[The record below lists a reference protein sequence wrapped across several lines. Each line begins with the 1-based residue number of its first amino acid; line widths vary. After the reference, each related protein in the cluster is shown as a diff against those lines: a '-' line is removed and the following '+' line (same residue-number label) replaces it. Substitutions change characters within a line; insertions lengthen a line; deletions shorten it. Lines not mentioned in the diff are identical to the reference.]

1 MVSQEELKLTVQSQQ
16 SQASDPSEAW
26 FRKLADNL
34 PGMIYQFRLAPDGS
48 FSFPFVSLGCR
59 ELFDLAPHEIREDG
73 SRLIALIYSEDLPGF
88 SQSVADSAQTLKPWH
103 WEGRFCLPS
112 GQLKWIEAASRPE
125 LQSNGD
131 IVWDGMLMDVTR
143 RRQAEEAQKQARA
156 ELQAQQALSQL
167 ILESMS
173 DGVIVADEAGKFL
186 VFNPAAAKIFG
197 NGAVEIGQEGW
208 SEHYG
213 LFLPDTV
220 TPFPMEA
227 LPLVRTL
234 QGEQPQNVEMFTR
247 HAQAPAGLWLL
258 ISGKPLKDAA
268 GNLKGGMIVCR
279 DVSEAKR
286 DEVVRKAA
294 EAQLQDYAERQAM
307 LNRLVTQIRQSL
319 DLDIVIETTLQAV
332 CNLLEADHCTFCW
345 FSPEAETPIWEV
357 VQEAKRESDPSF
369 LGLYPVDVVGSVSQL
384 LLQQAVIQ
392 IDDVEQFGDPI
403 YRSLLQSLGV
413 KSEVLLPIRTSSA
426 RMGCLT
432 CNHLT
437 QAHSWT
443 ASEIELL
450 QAVTDQ
456 LAIALNQAELYQ
468 QSQAKA
474 QELAQILQELQR
486 TQSQMLQSE
495 KMSSLGQLVAGVA
508 HEINN
513 PVNFIYGNL
522 THAEGYTQ
530 DLLGLLHLY
539 QKYYPTPYPE
549 IRDEAVTIDLA
560 FLQADLPKLLTSM
573 RVGADRIQKIVTSLR
588 TFSRMDEAEMKEV
601 DIHEGIDSTLMIL
614 QNRLKARSDRPEIRV
629 IKQYSGL
636 MRIECYA
643 GQLNQVFMNILANAI
658 DVLEESSAKH
668 NPSKALTIT
677 IRTEWV
683 GSKWVKIAIAD
694 NGPGIPEQVQKRLFD
709 PFFTTKPMGKGIGM
723 GMSISHQIITEKH
736 SGTLICC
743 SSPGEGTEFVIQI
756 PRTQSALK

>member
-1 MVSQEELKLTVQSQQ
+1 MASQEELKLAVQSQQ
-16 SQASDPSEAW
+16 LQATQHDEAW

-34 PGMIYQFRLAPDGS
+34 PGMLYQFRLTPDGS
-48 FSFPFVSLGCR
+48 ISFPFVSEGCR
-59 ELFDLAPHEIREDG
+59 ELFDLAPQAIQEDG
-73 SRLIALIYSEDLPGF
+73 LRLVALIHPEDLSSF
-88 SQSVADSAQTLKPWH
+88 NQSVAHSAQTLSSWH

-112 GQLKWIEAASRPE
+112 GQIKWVEAASRPE
-125 LQSNGD
+125 LQPNGD
-131 IVWDGMLMDVTR
+131 ILWDGMLMDVTR
-143 RRQAEEAQKQARA
+143 RRQAEEAQNQAQA
-156 ELQAQQALSQL
+156 ELQAQKDLSQL
-167 ILESMS
+167 ILDSMS

-186 VFNPAAAKIFG
+186 VFNPAAEKMFG
-197 NGAVEIGQEGW
+197 NGAAEIDQEDW
-208 SEHYG
+208 SQHYG
-213 LFLPDTV
+213 LFLPDAV
-220 TPFPMEA
+220 TPFPAEA
-227 LPLVRTL
+227 LPLSCTL
-234 QGEQPQNVEMFTR
+234 RGEEPQNVEMFTR
-247 HAQAPAGLWLL
+247 HAQAPTGLWLL
-258 ISGKPLKDAA
+258 ISGKPLKDAV

-279 DVSEAKR
+279 NVSEAKR

-307 LNRLVTQIRQSL
+307 LNRLATQIRQSL

-345 FSPEAETPIWEV
+345 LSSEADSPTWEV
-357 VQEAKRESDPSF
+357 VQEAKRENDPRF
-369 LGLYPVDVVGSVSQL
+369 LGLYPVDLMGSVNQL

-392 IDDVEQFGDPI
+392 IDDVEQFSDPV

-413 KSEVLLPIRTSSA
+413 KSEVLLSIQTSSE
-426 RMGCLT
+426 RMGCLI
-432 CNHLT
+432 CNHLDQT
-437 QAHSWT
+437 HSWT

-468 QSQAKA
+468 QSQTKA
-474 QELAQILQELQR
+474 QELAQLLQELQR
-486 TQSQMLQSE
+486 TQSQMLHSE

-522 THAEGYTQ
+522 THAEEYTQ
-530 DLLGLLHLY
+530 NLAGLLHLY
-539 QKYYPTPYPE
+539 QKHYPIPHLE
-549 IRDEAVTIDLA
+549 IQDEAVAIDLE
-560 FLQADLPKLLTSM
+560 FLQADLPKILSSM
-573 RVGADRIQKIVTSLR
+573 RLGAERIQKIVTSLR

-614 QNRLKARSDRPEIRV
+614 QNRLKAKSDRPEIQV

-658 DVLEESSAKH
+658 DVLEESFTKR
-668 NPSKALTIT
+668 NPHKAPTIT

-683 GSKWVKIAIAD
+683 DSQWVAIAIAD

-723 GMSISHQIITEKH
+723 GMSISHEIITEKH
-736 SGTLICC
+736 SGNLICC

-756 PRTQSALK
+756 PRTQSASK